1 MATMSLVNP
10 HSMDFIAT
18 LIELLVKK
26 GREPEFEFLFRGKTY
41 VIVAYQ
47 DGIHFQECWSE
58 GNPNTLIHSLESIWV
73 LFRNREIEGIDFQR
87 DWPYFETFDC
97 LDFAIPVEES
107 DEQKILFREL
117 NEHGGI
123 PV

>member
-1 MATMSLVNP
+1 MSLVNP
-10 HSMDFIAT
+10 HSMDYIAT

-26 GREPEFEFLFRGKTY
+26 GREPEMEFQFHGKTY

-47 DGIHFQECWSE
+47 DGIHFQECRSE
-58 GNPNTLIHSLESIWV
+58 GNPDSPIHSLESIWV
-73 LFRNREIEGIDFQR
+73 LFRSREIEGIDFQR

-97 LDFAIPVEES
+97 LDFTIPVEGS

-117 NEHGGI
+117 NERGGI